1 MRELNQG
8 LDPNIPS
15 QKVVIDLNNKN
26 ERIYGPYHSKCG
38 LFKHFCRCEAEPP
51 RYAKPKNQK
60 KYSLDRG
67 KINTIISEIRGL
79 ILETNP
85 SDEDSFLNY
94 IGNMLCQFDTDIAIE
109 VMNDLGDEG
118 KREALRIKVVY
129 GY

>member
-26 ERIYGPYHSKCG
+26 ERIYGPYHSECG
-38 LFKHFCRCEAEPP
+38 LFQQFCKCGAEPP
-51 RYAKPKNQK
+51 HYAKAKNQK

-94 IGNMLCQFDTDIAIE
+94 IGNMLCQFDTDVAIE